1 MGKNQ
6 KKKLP
11 ENIDE
16 WTKSQNVIK
25 ERKYTFVFPCH
36 DEA

>member
-6 KKKLP
+6 KKKNKKLQLP

-25 ERKYTFVFPCH
+25 E
-36 DEA
+36 

>member
-1 MGKNQ
+1 MEKNQ
-6 KKKLP
+6 EKIKKLQLP

-25 ERKYTFVFPCH
+25 E
-36 DEA
+36 